1 MQPFSFRLL
10 FLSFGLEPFRESL
23 VYLLNVSMPPNSS
36 SLWFFGT
43 VGAAKSRVSFWD
55 DSLNGETKKR
65 IQSSGLV
72 PFGQFLNSN
81 KIIITVILITITTK
95 QLKKGKNK
103 RQGFWFSTYF
113 FGNL

>member
-55 DSLNGETKKR
+55 DSLNGETKKEFSPLVWCR
-65 IQSSGLV
+65 LANSS
-72 PFGQFLNSN
+72 
-81 KIIITVILITITTK
+81 IVIK
-95 QLKKGKNK
+95 
-103 RQGFWFSTYF
+103 
-113 FGNL
+113 